1 MGGLTDAIQ
10 NSLLRHHV
18 PDHLLE
24 KVRDLTTRIQ
34 EGAYTSRI
42 DTAGMK
48 GDAAALADGV
58 NAAVSRMARQIE
70 LYEAILDA
78 LPFPL
83 SVTDP
88 DMNWTFI
95 NKASEE
101 VTGLK
106 RKDVLGKQC
115 HTWNADICRTE
126 RCGIAM
132 LRKGQ
137 PTSYFTQ
144 PGLDRDFQVDAAYLS
159 GWEGQ
164 NLGHIEVVQDITRH
178 NRMKQEAEDRAFWYE
193 SILDG
198 IPFPISVTD
207 MEMNWTFINAAS
219 EEVTGLKR
227 EEVIGKPCRTWN
239 ADICGTEQCGIAM
252 LRKGITTSYF
262 EQPGLDKNFQVDAAY
277 LKNRSGQDVGHIEVV
292 QDVTASAKLQEYLQQ
307 EVDRLAENLHKL
319 ADGSLAFDVELRPTN
334 EHTESAGRLIRKI
347 NESLVAAGDAVSL
360 LIADANE
367 LVEAAVN
374 GRLDTRADHEKH
386 KGEYGRIIEGFNRT
400 LDAVIF
406 PLQVAAD
413 HIARIS
419 RGEIPEPIERDYM
432 GDFDEIKQNL
442 NQLISA
448 SAHIVRVAGR
458 IAEGDLTV
466 SIQKRSAEDELMQ
479 TLKSMVTNL
488 SEMTTSIQQSARQL
502 TMGSSQVSSSAQQ
515 LSQGAAEQS
524 SSIQDVSTAMEE
536 LNAAVGQNSDN
547 AKETEVIAK
556 KAAEDAAEGGQS
568 VEETVAAMVTIS
580 DQINIVEEIARQ
592 TDLLALNA
600 AIEAARA
607 GDHGRGFAVV
617 ATEVRKLS
625 ERSRNASRQILDL
638 SDKSVKIAKDAGAR
652 ISEVVGAVQKT
663 SDLIMEISAASAE
676 QSGGIQQ
683 INQAVQ
689 QLETVIQQNA
699 AATEELASTSEELD
713 AQAESLTQTVGYFR
727 VAGEDRGA
735 GSRRPRQPDLPT
747 DRRRPARAFRDINA
761 PHKGAGLDMGK
772 GGDDKEF
779 ESYDE

>member
-1 MGGLTDAIQ
+1 VI
-10 NSLLRHHV
+10 
-18 PDHLLE
+18 
-24 KVRDLTTRIQ
+24 
-34 EGAYTSRI
+34 
-42 DTAGMK
+42 
-48 GDAAALADGV
+48 
-58 NAAVSRMARQIE
+58 
-70 LYEAILDA
+70 
-78 LPFPL
+78 
-83 SVTDP
+83 
-88 DMNWTFI
+88 
-95 NKASEE
+95 
-101 VTGLK
+101 
-106 RKDVLGKQC
+106 GKPC

-132 LRKGQ
+132 LQK
-137 PTSYFTQ
+137 
-144 PGLDRDFQVDAAYLS
+144 
-159 GWEGQ
+159 
-164 NLGHIEVVQDITRH
+164 
-178 NRMKQEAEDRAFWYE
+178 
-193 SILDG
+193 
-198 IPFPISVTD
+198 
-207 MEMNWTFINAAS
+207 
-219 EEVTGLKR
+219 
-227 EEVIGKPCRTWN
+227 
-239 ADICGTEQCGIAM
+239 GIA
-252 LRKGITTSYF
+252 TSYF

-277 LKNRSGQDVGHIEVV
+277 LKNREGQKVGHIEVV

-319 ADGSLAFDVELRPTN
+319 ADGSLAFDVALRPTN
-334 EHTESAGRLIRKI
+334 EHTEAAGRLIRKI

-374 GRLDTRADHEKH
+374 GRLDARADHEKH

-419 RGEIPEPIERDYM
+419 RGEIPDPIEREYM

-442 NQLISA
+442 NQLIAA
-448 SAHIVRVAGR
+448 SAHIVRVAGQ

-466 SIQKRSAEDELMQ
+466 SIQERSTGDELMQ

-488 SEMTTSIQQSARQL
+488 SGMTNSIQQSAHQL
-502 TMGSSQVSSSAQQ
+502 TLGSSQVSSSAQQ
-515 LSQGAAEQS
+515 LSQGASEQS

-547 AKETEVIAK
+547 AKQTEVIAK
-556 KAAEDAAEGGQS
+556 KAAEDAAVGGQS
-568 VEETVAAMVTIS
+568 VEETVTAMVTIS
-580 DQINIVEEIARQ
+580 DKINIVEEIARQ

-617 ATEVRKLS
+617 AAEVRKLS

-652 ISEVVGAVQKT
+652 IGEVVQAVQKT

-676 QSGGIQQ
+676 QAGGIQQ
-683 INQAVQ
+683 INKAVQ

-699 AATEELASTSEELD
+699 AATEELASTSEQLA

-727 VAGEDRGA
+727 VANEDRTTDGLKA
-735 GSRRPRQPDLPT
+735 RRFRRPDLPEG
-747 DRRRPARAFRDINA
+747 RMRPAEDFRAFNGPA
-761 PHKGAGLDMGK
+761 KGAGLDMRQGE
-772 GGDDKEF
+772 DQEF
-779 ESYDE
+779 EPYD